1 MQAHLHR
8 GRRHGQG
15 RADVGGGL
23 AVVVMAQEDGPILGR
38 SKRNGRLLYHI
49 LPIQMSINQYYER
62 QFQEADLALE
72 RQKVTKRLAALE
84 RKEGANNADANA

>member
-1 MQAHLHR
+1 MNLVSRDCVWAAAWWYLR
-8 GRRHGQG
+8 
-15 RADVGGGL
+15 
-23 AVVVMAQEDGPILGR
+23 
-38 SKRNGRLLYHI
+38 YYI

>member
-1 MQAHLHR
+1 M
-8 GRRHGQG
+8 
-15 RADVGGGL
+15 
-23 AVVVMAQEDGPILGR
+23 VMAGQKKKNTAELLQQF
-38 SKRNGRLLYHI
+38 NGRLLYHI